1 MRKLFYA
8 IAAFLMLTGLQLTA
22 QNPGKE
28 KKSPA
33 AEKSPGTIQLKTM
46 LDTIS
51 YIVGTDVAFTLKN
64 NGMELNAESF
74 NKGFTDA
81 WLGND
86 TFFTT
91 SQAEAIMVKYGSELQ
106 AKRQKE
112 KAEKDAEAV
121 AAGKK
126 FLEENK
132 NKPGVITTESG
143 LQYTVITMG
152 EGEKPSATN
161 MVTVH
166 YKGMLLDGT
175 VFDSSY
181 ERGTPNKFD
190 LGRLIPGWTEGIQ
203 LMPVGSKFRFY
214 IPSELGYGDREIGM
228 IPANSTLIFEV
239 ELISFE

>member
-1 MRKLFYA
+1 MKKLL
-8 IAAFLMLTGLQLTA
+8 IATMVVLLVTGLQAMA
-22 QNPGKE
+22 QKSQKSKKDAVQE
-28 KKSPA
+28 KTES
-33 AEKSPGTIQLKTM
+33 TFQLKTM
-46 LDTIS
+46 QDTIS

-106 AKRQKE
+106 EKRQKE
-112 KAEKDAEAV
+112 KTEKDAEVV

-126 FLEENK
+126 FLENNK

-143 LQYTVITMG
+143 LQYTVLTMG
-152 EGEKPSATN
+152 DGEKPLAN
-161 MVTVH
+161 NAVTVH

-181 ERGTPNKFD
+181 DRGTPNKFD

-203 LMPVGSKFRFY
+203 IMPTGSKFKFF
-214 IPSELGYGDREIGM
+214 IPSELGYGDREVGI

>member
-1 MRKLFYA
+1 MKKLFYA
-8 IAAFLMLTGLQLTA
+8 IVALLIISGLQITA
-22 QNPGKE
+22 QNPVQANKAQVPE
-28 KKSPA
+28 RSK
-33 AEKSPGTIQLKTM
+33 GTPLLKTM

-74 NKGFTDA
+74 NKGFADA

-86 TFFTT
+86 TIFTT
-91 SQAEAIMVKYGSELQ
+91 SQAEAILVKYGAELE

-112 KAEKDAEAV
+112 KAAKDAITI
-121 AAGKK
+121 AAGEK
-126 FLEENK
+126 FLAENK
-132 NKPGVITTESG
+132 TKPGVITTESG
-143 LQYTVITMG
+143 LQYSVITMG
-152 EGEKPSATN
+152 DGEKPSATN
-161 MVTVH
+161 TVTVH

-181 ERGTPNKFD
+181 ERGTPNEFD

-203 LMPVGSKFRFY
+203 LMPVGSKFKFF
-214 IPSELGYGDREIGM
+214 IPAGLGYGDREIGI

-239 ELISFE
+239 ELLGFK